1 MTDFKINT
9 LFSLANKVAIVT
21 GAARGNG
28 KAIAEGFLQAGAMV
42 YFIDII
48 KEKSTSAKN
57 KIQNDRT
64 KFITADVSNFPLME
78 NIIKEIYNDKKRI
91 DILVNNAG
99 ISLPEPSETYSDSKW
114 EKTHLLNLKTPF
126 KLSQLVVKHM
136 KKSGSGVIINI
147 TSLCS
152 ELGFSNNPAYVA
164 FKGGLKQ
171 LTKAFAKDWAVY
183 NIRVNNLGLGYFK
196 TEMTQGSWENK
207 KLRRQR
213 ADNTMLG
220 RWGGSEDIVGPA
232 IFLASEASKYIT
244 GQDLYVDGGWLA
256 NGI

>member
-1 MTDFKINT
+1 MSHLEF
-9 LFSLANKVAIVT
+9 LFSLEQKVAIVT

-28 KAIAEGFLQAGAMV
+28 RAIAEGFLQAGAIV
-42 YFIDII
+42 YFIDILE
-48 KEKSTSAKN
+48 EKLLAAKDE
-57 KIQNDRT
+57 IQNNKA
-64 KFITADVSNFPLME
+64 KFVTADVTDFGLMK
-78 NIIKEIYNDKKRI
+78 NIIQDIYNSEKRI

-99 ISLPEPSETYSDSKW
+99 ITLPEASDIYSDSKW

-126 KLSQLVVKHM
+126 KLSQLAAGCM
-136 KKSGSGVIINI
+136 KGSGGGVIINI

-152 ELGFSNNPAYVA
+152 ELGFSDNPAYVA

-171 LTKAFAKDWAVY
+171 LTKAFAKDWAKY

-196 TEMTQGSWENK
+196 TDMTRKSWEDK
-207 KLRRQR
+207 KLREEISLR
-213 ADNTMLG
+213 TMLK
-220 RWGGSEDIVGPA
+220 RWGGQEDIVGPA

>member
-1 MTDFKINT
+1 MNFKFDS
-9 LFSLANKVAIVT
+9 LFSLEDKVAIVT

-28 KAIAEGFLQAGAMV
+28 KAIAEGFLQAGAIV
-42 YFIDII
+42 YFIDVLEKETESVKNNLQNSKAKFVVADVTDFALMNDII
-48 KEKSTSAKN
+48 KS
-57 KIQNDRT
+57 
-64 KFITADVSNFPLME
+64 
-78 NIIKEIYNDKKRI
+78 IYAREKRI

-99 ISLPEPSETYSDSKW
+99 ITLPESSDTYSDDKW
-114 EKTHLLNLKTPF
+114 EKTYKINLKAPF
-126 KLSQLVVKHM
+126 KLSQLTAGYM
-136 KKSGSGVIINI
+136 KKAGGGVIINI

-152 ELGFSNNPAYVA
+152 ELGFSDNPAYVA

-171 LTKAFAKDWAVY
+171 LTKALAKDWAKY

-196 TEMTQGSWENK
+196 TDMTRQSWEDV
-207 KLRRQR
+207 KLRQQR
-213 ADNTMLG
+213 AEKTMLG
-220 RWGGSEDIVGPA
+220 RWGEPEDLTGPA